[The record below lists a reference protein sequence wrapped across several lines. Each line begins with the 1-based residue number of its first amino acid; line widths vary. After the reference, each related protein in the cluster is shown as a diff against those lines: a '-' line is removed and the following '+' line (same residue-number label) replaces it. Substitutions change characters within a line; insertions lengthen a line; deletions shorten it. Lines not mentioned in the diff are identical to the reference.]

1 MFYTKKKLIILI
13 IISIIFFILT
23 YIDVR
28 SENINKI
35 TGFAKVVDGDT
46 IKINSKKIRLY
57 GIDAPEKKQKC
68 KKTYLTISFMSFT
81 KDYMCGEV
89 STQKLIKKINKQ
101 KLNCNILDV
110 DRYKRLIG
118 ECFKRNINL
127 NSWMV
132 SNGYAVAYRKYS
144 KKYVSDEINAKNNK
158 TPISIEKSEIKIKL
172 LCYPRILGYVFNPL
186 SIFFV
191 YDENDYLISILYE
204 VKNTFGEQ
212 HTYVFKTSSYNSN
225 VENNCE
231 KKFYVS
237 PFMDLSSKYFF
248 KILDPNKKLS
258 IIINQIDNQGKLLY
272 ASQNGIK

>member
-13 IISIIFFILT
+13 IISSIFFILT
-23 YIDVR
+23 YNDVR

-35 TGFAKVVDGDT
+35 SGFAKIVDGDT

-89 STQKLIKKINKQ
+89 STKKLIKKINKQ

-158 TPISIEKSEIKIKL
+158 
-172 LCYPRILGYVFNPL
+172 LG
-186 SIFFV
+186 IW
-191 YDENDYLISILYE
+191 
-204 VKNTFGEQ
+204 
-212 HTYVFKTSSYNSN
+212 
-225 VENNCE
+225 
-231 KKFYVS
+231 
-237 PFMDLSSKYFF
+237 
-248 KILDPNKKLS
+248 
-258 IIINQIDNQGKLLY
+258 QGKFEMPWDY
-272 ASQNGIK
+272 RRKN

>member
-13 IISIIFFILT
+13 IISSIFFILT
-23 YIDVR
+23 YNDVR

-35 TGFAKVVDGDT
+35 SGFAKVVDGDT

-118 ECFKRNINL
+118 ECFKRNMNL

-158 TPISIEKSEIKIKL
+158 
-172 LCYPRILGYVFNPL
+172 LG
-186 SIFFV
+186 IW
-191 YDENDYLISILYE
+191 
-204 VKNTFGEQ
+204 
-212 HTYVFKTSSYNSN
+212 
-225 VENNCE
+225 
-231 KKFYVS
+231 
-237 PFMDLSSKYFF
+237 
-248 KILDPNKKLS
+248 
-258 IIINQIDNQGKLLY
+258 QGKFEMPWDYRLK
-272 ASQNGIK
+272 N

>member
-13 IISIIFFILT
+13 TISSIFFILT
-23 YIDVR
+23 YNDVR

-35 TGFAKVVDGDT
+35 SGFAKVVDGDT

-89 STQKLIKKINKQ
+89 STEKLIKKINKQ

-158 TPISIEKSEIKIKL
+158 
-172 LCYPRILGYVFNPL
+172 LG
-186 SIFFV
+186 IW
-191 YDENDYLISILYE
+191 
-204 VKNTFGEQ
+204 
-212 HTYVFKTSSYNSN
+212 
-225 VENNCE
+225 
-231 KKFYVS
+231 
-237 PFMDLSSKYFF
+237 
-248 KILDPNKKLS
+248 
-258 IIINQIDNQGKLLY
+258 QGKFEMPWDY
-272 ASQNGIK
+272 RRKN

>member
-13 IISIIFFILT
+13 IISSIFFILT
-23 YIDVR
+23 YNDVR

-35 TGFAKVVDGDT
+35 SGFAKVVDGDT

-81 KDYMCGEV
+81 RDYMCGEV

-158 TPISIEKSEIKIKL
+158 
-172 LCYPRILGYVFNPL
+172 LG
-186 SIFFV
+186 IW
-191 YDENDYLISILYE
+191 
-204 VKNTFGEQ
+204 
-212 HTYVFKTSSYNSN
+212 
-225 VENNCE
+225 
-231 KKFYVS
+231 
-237 PFMDLSSKYFF
+237 
-248 KILDPNKKLS
+248 
-258 IIINQIDNQGKLLY
+258 QGKFEMPWDY
-272 ASQNGIK
+272 RRKN

>member
-23 YIDVR
+23 YNDVR

-35 TGFAKVVDGDT
+35 SGFAKVVDGDT

-89 STQKLIKKINKQ
+89 STEKLIKKINKQ

-158 TPISIEKSEIKIKL
+158 
-172 LCYPRILGYVFNPL
+172 LG
-186 SIFFV
+186 IW
-191 YDENDYLISILYE
+191 
-204 VKNTFGEQ
+204 
-212 HTYVFKTSSYNSN
+212 
-225 VENNCE
+225 
-231 KKFYVS
+231 
-237 PFMDLSSKYFF
+237 
-248 KILDPNKKLS
+248 
-258 IIINQIDNQGKLLY
+258 QGKFEMPWDY
-272 ASQNGIK
+272 RRKN

>member
-13 IISIIFFILT
+13 IISSIFFILT
-23 YIDVR
+23 YKDVR

-35 TGFAKVVDGDT
+35 SGFAKVVDGDT

-68 KKTYLTISFMSFT
+68 KKIYLTISFMSFT

-132 SNGYAVAYRKYS
+132 SNGFAVAYRKYS

-158 TPISIEKSEIKIKL
+158 
-172 LCYPRILGYVFNPL
+172 LG
-186 SIFFV
+186 IW
-191 YDENDYLISILYE
+191 
-204 VKNTFGEQ
+204 
-212 HTYVFKTSSYNSN
+212 
-225 VENNCE
+225 
-231 KKFYVS
+231 
-237 PFMDLSSKYFF
+237 
-248 KILDPNKKLS
+248 
-258 IIINQIDNQGKLLY
+258 QGKFEMPWDY
-272 ASQNGIK
+272 RKNN

>member
-13 IISIIFFILT
+13 IISSIFFILT
-23 YIDVR
+23 YNDVR

-35 TGFAKVVDGDT
+35 SGFAKIVDGDT

-144 KKYVSDEINAKNNK
+144 KKYVSDAINAKN
-158 TPISIEKSEIKIKL
+158 
-172 LCYPRILGYVFNPL
+172 
-186 SIFFV
+186 
-191 YDENDYLISILYE
+191 
-204 VKNTFGEQ
+204 
-212 HTYVFKTSSYNSN
+212 
-225 VENNCE
+225 
-231 KKFYVS
+231 
-237 PFMDLSSKYFF
+237 
-248 KILDPNKKLS
+248 KKLG
-258 IIINQIDNQGKLLY
+258 IWQGKFEMPWDY
-272 ASQNGIK
+272 RRKN

>member
-13 IISIIFFILT
+13 IISSIFFILT
-23 YIDVR
+23 YNDVR

-35 TGFAKVVDGDT
+35 SGFAKVVDGDT
-46 IKINSKKIRLY
+46 IKINSRKIRLY

-158 TPISIEKSEIKIKL
+158 
-172 LCYPRILGYVFNPL
+172 LG
-186 SIFFV
+186 IW
-191 YDENDYLISILYE
+191 
-204 VKNTFGEQ
+204 
-212 HTYVFKTSSYNSN
+212 
-225 VENNCE
+225 
-231 KKFYVS
+231 
-237 PFMDLSSKYFF
+237 
-248 KILDPNKKLS
+248 
-258 IIINQIDNQGKLLY
+258 QGKFEMPWDY
-272 ASQNGIK
+272 RRKN

>member
-13 IISIIFFILT
+13 IISSIFFILT
-23 YIDVR
+23 YNDVR

-35 TGFAKVVDGDT
+35 SGFAKVVDGDT

-110 DRYKRLIG
+110 DRYKRLVG

-144 KKYVSDEINAKNNK
+144 KKYISDEINAKNNK
-158 TPISIEKSEIKIKL
+158 
-172 LCYPRILGYVFNPL
+172 LG
-186 SIFFV
+186 IW
-191 YDENDYLISILYE
+191 
-204 VKNTFGEQ
+204 
-212 HTYVFKTSSYNSN
+212 
-225 VENNCE
+225 
-231 KKFYVS
+231 
-237 PFMDLSSKYFF
+237 
-248 KILDPNKKLS
+248 
-258 IIINQIDNQGKLLY
+258 QGKFEMPWDY
-272 ASQNGIK
+272 RRKD

>member
-13 IISIIFFILT
+13 IILSIFFIFT
-23 YIDVR
+23 YNDVR

-35 TGFAKVVDGDT
+35 SGFAKVVDGDT

-158 TPISIEKSEIKIKL
+158 
-172 LCYPRILGYVFNPL
+172 LG
-186 SIFFV
+186 IW
-191 YDENDYLISILYE
+191 
-204 VKNTFGEQ
+204 
-212 HTYVFKTSSYNSN
+212 
-225 VENNCE
+225 
-231 KKFYVS
+231 
-237 PFMDLSSKYFF
+237 
-248 KILDPNKKLS
+248 
-258 IIINQIDNQGKLLY
+258 QGKFEMPWDY
-272 ASQNGIK
+272 RRKD

>member
-13 IISIIFFILT
+13 IISSIFFIFT
-23 YIDVR
+23 YNDVR

-35 TGFAKVVDGDT
+35 SGFAKVVDGDT

-89 STQKLIKKINKQ
+89 STEKLIKKINKQ

-158 TPISIEKSEIKIKL
+158 
-172 LCYPRILGYVFNPL
+172 LG
-186 SIFFV
+186 IW
-191 YDENDYLISILYE
+191 
-204 VKNTFGEQ
+204 
-212 HTYVFKTSSYNSN
+212 
-225 VENNCE
+225 
-231 KKFYVS
+231 
-237 PFMDLSSKYFF
+237 
-248 KILDPNKKLS
+248 
-258 IIINQIDNQGKLLY
+258 QGKFEMPWDY
-272 ASQNGIK
+272 RRKN

>member
-1 MFYTKKKLIILI
+1 MFYTKKKLVILI
-13 IISIIFFILT
+13 IISSIFFILT
-23 YIDVR
+23 YNDVR

-35 TGFAKVVDGDT
+35 SGFAKVVDGDT

-144 KKYVSDEINAKNNK
+144 KKYVSDEINAKKNK
-158 TPISIEKSEIKIKL
+158 
-172 LCYPRILGYVFNPL
+172 LG
-186 SIFFV
+186 IW
-191 YDENDYLISILYE
+191 
-204 VKNTFGEQ
+204 
-212 HTYVFKTSSYNSN
+212 
-225 VENNCE
+225 
-231 KKFYVS
+231 
-237 PFMDLSSKYFF
+237 
-248 KILDPNKKLS
+248 
-258 IIINQIDNQGKLLY
+258 QGKFEMPWDY
-272 ASQNGIK
+272 RRKN

>member
-1 MFYTKKKLIILI
+1 MFYTKKKFIILI
-13 IISIIFFILT
+13 IISSIFFILT
-23 YIDVR
+23 YNDVR

-35 TGFAKVVDGDT
+35 SGFAKVVDGDT

-89 STQKLIKKINKQ
+89 STEKLIKKINKQ

-158 TPISIEKSEIKIKL
+158 
-172 LCYPRILGYVFNPL
+172 LG
-186 SIFFV
+186 IW
-191 YDENDYLISILYE
+191 
-204 VKNTFGEQ
+204 
-212 HTYVFKTSSYNSN
+212 
-225 VENNCE
+225 
-231 KKFYVS
+231 
-237 PFMDLSSKYFF
+237 
-248 KILDPNKKLS
+248 
-258 IIINQIDNQGKLLY
+258 QGKFEMPWDY
-272 ASQNGIK
+272 RRKN

>member
-13 IISIIFFILT
+13 IISSIFFILT
-23 YIDVR
+23 YNDVR

-35 TGFAKVVDGDT
+35 SGFAKVVDGDT

-81 KDYMCGEV
+81 KDYMCGEI

-144 KKYVSDEINAKNNK
+144 KKYVSDEINAKN
-158 TPISIEKSEIKIKL
+158 
-172 LCYPRILGYVFNPL
+172 
-186 SIFFV
+186 
-191 YDENDYLISILYE
+191 
-204 VKNTFGEQ
+204 
-212 HTYVFKTSSYNSN
+212 
-225 VENNCE
+225 
-231 KKFYVS
+231 
-237 PFMDLSSKYFF
+237 
-248 KILDPNKKLS
+248 KKLG
-258 IIINQIDNQGKLLY
+258 IWQGKFEMPWDY
-272 ASQNGIK
+272 RRKN

>member
-35 TGFAKVVDGDT
+35 TGFAKVIDGDT

-89 STQKLIKKINKQ
+89 STEKLIKKINKQ

-144 KKYVSDEINAKNNK
+144 KKYVSDEINAKKNK
-158 TPISIEKSEIKIKL
+158 
-172 LCYPRILGYVFNPL
+172 LG
-186 SIFFV
+186 IW
-191 YDENDYLISILYE
+191 
-204 VKNTFGEQ
+204 
-212 HTYVFKTSSYNSN
+212 
-225 VENNCE
+225 
-231 KKFYVS
+231 
-237 PFMDLSSKYFF
+237 
-248 KILDPNKKLS
+248 
-258 IIINQIDNQGKLLY
+258 QGKFEMPWDY
-272 ASQNGIK
+272 RRKN

>member
-35 TGFAKVVDGDT
+35 SGFAKVVDGAT
-46 IKINSKKIRLY
+46 IKISSKKIRLY

-89 STQKLIKKINKQ
+89 STEKLIKKINKQ

-158 TPISIEKSEIKIKL
+158 
-172 LCYPRILGYVFNPL
+172 LG
-186 SIFFV
+186 IW
-191 YDENDYLISILYE
+191 
-204 VKNTFGEQ
+204 
-212 HTYVFKTSSYNSN
+212 
-225 VENNCE
+225 
-231 KKFYVS
+231 
-237 PFMDLSSKYFF
+237 
-248 KILDPNKKLS
+248 
-258 IIINQIDNQGKLLY
+258 QGKFEMPWDY
-272 ASQNGIK
+272 RRKN

>member
-35 TGFAKVVDGDT
+35 TGFAKVIDGDT

-89 STQKLIKKINKQ
+89 STEKLIKKINKQ

-144 KKYVSDEINAKNNK
+144 KKYVSDEINAKN
-158 TPISIEKSEIKIKL
+158 
-172 LCYPRILGYVFNPL
+172 
-186 SIFFV
+186 
-191 YDENDYLISILYE
+191 
-204 VKNTFGEQ
+204 
-212 HTYVFKTSSYNSN
+212 
-225 VENNCE
+225 
-231 KKFYVS
+231 
-237 PFMDLSSKYFF
+237 
-248 KILDPNKKLS
+248 KKLG
-258 IIINQIDNQGKLLY
+258 IWQGKFEMPWDY
-272 ASQNGIK
+272 RRKN

>member
-13 IISIIFFILT
+13 IISSIFFILT
-23 YIDVR
+23 YNDVR

-35 TGFAKVVDGDT
+35 SGFAKVVDGDT

-68 KKTYLTISFMSFT
+68 KKIYLTISFMSFT

-144 KKYVSDEINAKNNK
+144 KKYVSDEINAKKNK
-158 TPISIEKSEIKIKL
+158 
-172 LCYPRILGYVFNPL
+172 LG
-186 SIFFV
+186 IW
-191 YDENDYLISILYE
+191 
-204 VKNTFGEQ
+204 
-212 HTYVFKTSSYNSN
+212 
-225 VENNCE
+225 
-231 KKFYVS
+231 
-237 PFMDLSSKYFF
+237 
-248 KILDPNKKLS
+248 
-258 IIINQIDNQGKLLY
+258 QGKFEMPWDY
-272 ASQNGIK
+272 RRKN

>member
-13 IISIIFFILT
+13 IISTIFFILT
-23 YIDVR
+23 YNDLR

-35 TGFAKVVDGDT
+35 SGFAKVVDGDT

-68 KKTYLTISFMSFT
+68 KKIYLTISFMSFT

-132 SNGYAVAYRKYS
+132 SNGFAVAYRKYS
-144 KKYVSDEINAKNNK
+144 KKYVSDEINAKN
-158 TPISIEKSEIKIKL
+158 
-172 LCYPRILGYVFNPL
+172 
-186 SIFFV
+186 
-191 YDENDYLISILYE
+191 
-204 VKNTFGEQ
+204 
-212 HTYVFKTSSYNSN
+212 
-225 VENNCE
+225 
-231 KKFYVS
+231 
-237 PFMDLSSKYFF
+237 
-248 KILDPNKKLS
+248 KKLG
-258 IIINQIDNQGKLLY
+258 IWQGKFEMPWDY
-272 ASQNGIK
+272 RRKN

>member
-13 IISIIFFILT
+13 IISTIFFILT
-23 YIDVR
+23 YNDVR

-35 TGFAKVVDGDT
+35 SGFAKVVDGDT

-68 KKTYLTISFMSFT
+68 KKTYLTISFISFT

-89 STQKLIKKINKQ
+89 STEKLTKKINEQ
-101 KLNCNILDV
+101 KLNCNILDI

-158 TPISIEKSEIKIKL
+158 
-172 LCYPRILGYVFNPL
+172 LG
-186 SIFFV
+186 IW
-191 YDENDYLISILYE
+191 
-204 VKNTFGEQ
+204 
-212 HTYVFKTSSYNSN
+212 
-225 VENNCE
+225 
-231 KKFYVS
+231 
-237 PFMDLSSKYFF
+237 
-248 KILDPNKKLS
+248 
-258 IIINQIDNQGKLLY
+258 QGKFEMPWDY
-272 ASQNGIK
+272 RRKN

>member
-23 YIDVR
+23 YVDVR

-35 TGFAKVVDGDT
+35 TGFAKVIDGDT

-81 KDYMCGEV
+81 KDYMCGEL

-144 KKYVSDEINAKNNK
+144 KKYVSDEINAKN
-158 TPISIEKSEIKIKL
+158 
-172 LCYPRILGYVFNPL
+172 
-186 SIFFV
+186 
-191 YDENDYLISILYE
+191 
-204 VKNTFGEQ
+204 
-212 HTYVFKTSSYNSN
+212 
-225 VENNCE
+225 
-231 KKFYVS
+231 
-237 PFMDLSSKYFF
+237 
-248 KILDPNKKLS
+248 KKLG
-258 IIINQIDNQGKLLY
+258 IWQGKFEMPWDY
-272 ASQNGIK
+272 RRKD

>member
-13 IISIIFFILT
+13 IISSIFFMVT
-23 YIDVR
+23 YNDVR

-35 TGFAKVVDGDT
+35 SGFAKVVDGDT

-81 KDYMCGEV
+81 KDYMCGEL

-158 TPISIEKSEIKIKL
+158 
-172 LCYPRILGYVFNPL
+172 LG
-186 SIFFV
+186 IW
-191 YDENDYLISILYE
+191 
-204 VKNTFGEQ
+204 
-212 HTYVFKTSSYNSN
+212 
-225 VENNCE
+225 
-231 KKFYVS
+231 
-237 PFMDLSSKYFF
+237 
-248 KILDPNKKLS
+248 
-258 IIINQIDNQGKLLY
+258 QGKFEMPWDY
-272 ASQNGIK
+272 RRKN

>member
-68 KKTYLTISFMSFT
+68 KKIYLTISFMSFT

-89 STQKLIKKINKQ
+89 STEKLIKKINKQ
-101 KLNCNILDV
+101 KLNCKILDV

-158 TPISIEKSEIKIKL
+158 
-172 LCYPRILGYVFNPL
+172 LG
-186 SIFFV
+186 IW
-191 YDENDYLISILYE
+191 
-204 VKNTFGEQ
+204 
-212 HTYVFKTSSYNSN
+212 
-225 VENNCE
+225 
-231 KKFYVS
+231 
-237 PFMDLSSKYFF
+237 
-248 KILDPNKKLS
+248 
-258 IIINQIDNQGKLLY
+258 QGKFEMPWDY
-272 ASQNGIK
+272 RRKN

>member
-13 IISIIFFILT
+13 IISSIFFILT
-23 YIDVR
+23 YNDVR

-35 TGFAKVVDGDT
+35 SGFAKVIDGDT

-158 TPISIEKSEIKIKL
+158 
-172 LCYPRILGYVFNPL
+172 LG
-186 SIFFV
+186 IW
-191 YDENDYLISILYE
+191 
-204 VKNTFGEQ
+204 
-212 HTYVFKTSSYNSN
+212 
-225 VENNCE
+225 
-231 KKFYVS
+231 
-237 PFMDLSSKYFF
+237 
-248 KILDPNKKLS
+248 
-258 IIINQIDNQGKLLY
+258 QGKFEMPWDY
-272 ASQNGIK
+272 RRKN

>member
-13 IISIIFFILT
+13 IISSIFFIFT
-23 YIDVR
+23 YNDVR

-35 TGFAKVVDGDT
+35 SGFAKVVDGDT

-89 STQKLIKKINKQ
+89 STEKLIKKINKQ

-118 ECFKRNINL
+118 ECFMRNINL

-132 SNGYAVAYRKYS
+132 SNGYAVAYTKYS

-158 TPISIEKSEIKIKL
+158 
-172 LCYPRILGYVFNPL
+172 LG
-186 SIFFV
+186 IW
-191 YDENDYLISILYE
+191 
-204 VKNTFGEQ
+204 
-212 HTYVFKTSSYNSN
+212 
-225 VENNCE
+225 
-231 KKFYVS
+231 
-237 PFMDLSSKYFF
+237 
-248 KILDPNKKLS
+248 
-258 IIINQIDNQGKLLY
+258 QGKFEMPWDY
-272 ASQNGIK
+272 RRKN

>member
-13 IISIIFFILT
+13 IISSIFFILT
-23 YIDVR
+23 YNDVR

-35 TGFAKVVDGDT
+35 SGFAKVVDGDT

-89 STQKLIKKINKQ
+89 STEKLIKKINKQ
-101 KLNCNILDV
+101 KLNCNILNV

-144 KKYVSDEINAKNNK
+144 KKYVSDEINAKN
-158 TPISIEKSEIKIKL
+158 
-172 LCYPRILGYVFNPL
+172 
-186 SIFFV
+186 
-191 YDENDYLISILYE
+191 
-204 VKNTFGEQ
+204 
-212 HTYVFKTSSYNSN
+212 
-225 VENNCE
+225 
-231 KKFYVS
+231 
-237 PFMDLSSKYFF
+237 
-248 KILDPNKKLS
+248 KKLG
-258 IIINQIDNQGKLLY
+258 IWKGKFEMPWDY
-272 ASQNGIK
+272 RRKN

>member
-13 IISIIFFILT
+13 IISSIFFIVT
-23 YIDVR
+23 YNDVR

-35 TGFAKVVDGDT
+35 SGFAKVVDGDT

-89 STQKLIKKINKQ
+89 SMQKLIKKINKQ

-144 KKYVSDEINAKNNK
+144 KKYVTDEINAKNNK
-158 TPISIEKSEIKIKL
+158 
-172 LCYPRILGYVFNPL
+172 LG
-186 SIFFV
+186 IW
-191 YDENDYLISILYE
+191 
-204 VKNTFGEQ
+204 
-212 HTYVFKTSSYNSN
+212 
-225 VENNCE
+225 
-231 KKFYVS
+231 
-237 PFMDLSSKYFF
+237 
-248 KILDPNKKLS
+248 
-258 IIINQIDNQGKLLY
+258 QGKFEMPWDY
-272 ASQNGIK
+272 RRKK

>member
-89 STQKLIKKINKQ
+89 STEKLIKKINKQ

-144 KKYVSDEINAKNNK
+144 KKYVLDEINAKNNK
-158 TPISIEKSEIKIKL
+158 
-172 LCYPRILGYVFNPL
+172 LG
-186 SIFFV
+186 IW
-191 YDENDYLISILYE
+191 
-204 VKNTFGEQ
+204 
-212 HTYVFKTSSYNSN
+212 
-225 VENNCE
+225 
-231 KKFYVS
+231 
-237 PFMDLSSKYFF
+237 
-248 KILDPNKKLS
+248 
-258 IIINQIDNQGKLLY
+258 QGKFEMPWDY
-272 ASQNGIK
+272 RRKN

>member
-13 IISIIFFILT
+13 IISSIFFILT
-23 YIDVR
+23 YNDVR

-35 TGFAKVVDGDT
+35 SGFAKVVDGDT

-101 KLNCNILDV
+101 KLNCNVIDV

-158 TPISIEKSEIKIKL
+158 
-172 LCYPRILGYVFNPL
+172 LG
-186 SIFFV
+186 IW
-191 YDENDYLISILYE
+191 
-204 VKNTFGEQ
+204 
-212 HTYVFKTSSYNSN
+212 
-225 VENNCE
+225 
-231 KKFYVS
+231 
-237 PFMDLSSKYFF
+237 
-248 KILDPNKKLS
+248 
-258 IIINQIDNQGKLLY
+258 QGKFEMPWDY
-272 ASQNGIK
+272 RRKN

>member
-13 IISIIFFILT
+13 IISSIFFILT
-23 YIDVR
+23 YNDVR

-35 TGFAKVVDGDT
+35 SGFAKVVDGDT

-68 KKTYLTISFMSFT
+68 KKTYLTISFISFT

-89 STQKLIKKINKQ
+89 STEKLIKKINKQ
-101 KLNCNILDV
+101 KLKCNILDV

-144 KKYVSDEINAKNNK
+144 KKYVTDEINAKNNK
-158 TPISIEKSEIKIKL
+158 
-172 LCYPRILGYVFNPL
+172 LG
-186 SIFFV
+186 IW
-191 YDENDYLISILYE
+191 
-204 VKNTFGEQ
+204 
-212 HTYVFKTSSYNSN
+212 
-225 VENNCE
+225 
-231 KKFYVS
+231 
-237 PFMDLSSKYFF
+237 
-248 KILDPNKKLS
+248 
-258 IIINQIDNQGKLLY
+258 QGKVEMPWDY
-272 ASQNGIK
+272 RRKN

>member
-13 IISIIFFILT
+13 IISSIFFILT
-23 YIDVR
+23 YNDVR

-35 TGFAKVVDGDT
+35 SGFAKIVDGDT

-81 KDYMCGEV
+81 KDYMCGEL

-144 KKYVSDEINAKNNK
+144 KKYVSDEINAKN
-158 TPISIEKSEIKIKL
+158 
-172 LCYPRILGYVFNPL
+172 
-186 SIFFV
+186 
-191 YDENDYLISILYE
+191 
-204 VKNTFGEQ
+204 
-212 HTYVFKTSSYNSN
+212 
-225 VENNCE
+225 
-231 KKFYVS
+231 
-237 PFMDLSSKYFF
+237 
-248 KILDPNKKLS
+248 KKLG
-258 IIINQIDNQGKLLY
+258 IWQGKFEMPWDY
-272 ASQNGIK
+272 RRKN

>member
-35 TGFAKVVDGDT
+35 TGFAKVIDGDT

-81 KDYMCGEV
+81 KDYMCGEA
-89 STQKLIKKINKQ
+89 SAEQLIKKINKQ

-144 KKYVSDEINAKNNK
+144 KKYVSDEINAKKNK
-158 TPISIEKSEIKIKL
+158 
-172 LCYPRILGYVFNPL
+172 LG
-186 SIFFV
+186 IW
-191 YDENDYLISILYE
+191 
-204 VKNTFGEQ
+204 
-212 HTYVFKTSSYNSN
+212 
-225 VENNCE
+225 
-231 KKFYVS
+231 
-237 PFMDLSSKYFF
+237 
-248 KILDPNKKLS
+248 
-258 IIINQIDNQGKLLY
+258 QGKFEMPWDY
-272 ASQNGIK
+272 RRKN

>member
-13 IISIIFFILT
+13 IISSIFFILT

-89 STQKLIKKINKQ
+89 STEKLIKKINKQ

-158 TPISIEKSEIKIKL
+158 
-172 LCYPRILGYVFNPL
+172 LG
-186 SIFFV
+186 IW
-191 YDENDYLISILYE
+191 
-204 VKNTFGEQ
+204 
-212 HTYVFKTSSYNSN
+212 
-225 VENNCE
+225 
-231 KKFYVS
+231 
-237 PFMDLSSKYFF
+237 
-248 KILDPNKKLS
+248 
-258 IIINQIDNQGKLLY
+258 QGKFEMPWDY
-272 ASQNGIK
+272 RRKN